1 MKNINKLVAP
11 IALLASLSVQAD
23 IIGGSVEAS
32 YWYAGLGGDASFGDT
47 TIDAEDHLD
56 FDNNSFFEL
65 AATVEHPVP
74 LIPNVRLKYS
84 DLDQT
89 EKGTITDSFGS
100 DSNPNQVAA
109 GDVETNLDLSNVGLV
124 LYYEILDNWVSADVG
139 LDIRKFDGQLKIAR
153 TDNSSEFQI
162 DIDKFLPLGYVSAE
176 FAMPF
181 TDMSAGAEVSA
192 ISYSGNSIHDAKVRF
207 RQGFSLAFIEV
218 GYRKMGIK
226 LDDLSNTDIDIDFSG
241 VYLSTGLDF

>member
-1 MKNINKLVAP
+1 MKNVNKLLIPVA
-11 IALLASLSVQAD
+11 LAASMSAQAD

-32 YWYAGLGGDASFGDT
+32 YWYAGLGGDAAVGSSSVDMENDLG
-47 TIDAEDHLD
+47 
-56 FDNNSFFEL
+56 FDKNSFFEL

-89 EKGTITDSFGS
+89 EKGTLSSSFGAGS
-100 DSNPNQVAA
+100 NQVTA

-124 LYYEILDNWVSADVG
+124 LYYEILDNWISADVG
-139 LDIRKFDGQLKIAR
+139 LDIRKFDGQLEISR
-153 TDNSSEFQI
+153 TDNSSVFKTNI
-162 DIDKFLPLGYVSAE
+162 DEFLPLGYVSAE

-181 TDMSAGAEVSA
+181 TDMSVGAEISA
-192 ISYSGNSIHDAKVRF
+192 ISYSGNSIHDAKIRI
-207 RQGFSLAFIEV
+207 RQGFSLAFIEL
-218 GYRKMGIK
+218 GYRQMGIK
-226 LDDLSNTDIDIDFSG
+226 FDNLSNTDVDIDFSG

>member
-1 MKNINKLVAP
+1 MKNIHKLVAP
-11 IALLASLSVQAD
+11 LALAASVSVQAD

-32 YWYAGLGGDASFGDT
+32 YWYAGLGGDASLGNSK
-47 TIDAEDHLD
+47 IDVEDDLD
-56 FDNNSFFEL
+56 LGKNSFFEL
-65 AATVEHPVP
+65 SASVEHPVP
-74 LIPNVRLKYS
+74 LIPNVRLKYA

-89 EKGTITDSFGS
+89 EKGTLTTSFGS
-100 DSNPNQVAA
+100 ANA
-109 GDVETNLDLSNVGLV
+109 GSVETNLDLSHMGLV
-124 LYYEILDNWVSADVG
+124 LYYEVLDNWVSADFG
-139 LDIRKFDGQLKIAR
+139 LDIRKFDGQLEI
-153 TDNSSEFQI
+153 TNTGDNSVYQT
-162 DIDKFLPLGYVSAE
+162 DIDEFLPLGYISAE

-181 TDMSAGAEVSA
+181 TDMSAGAEISA